1 MGNLAIKMRQ
11 WKKREEFNKEK
22 GLNEGLGGEVGMTLR
37 VQDLWRRAGDWREWQ
52 EVWLE
57 RMTEAV
63 LRRTL

>member
-63 LRRTL
+63 SRRTL

>member
-22 GLNEGLGGEVGMTLR
+22 GLNEGLDGEVGMTLS
-37 VQDLWRRAGDWREWQ
+37 VQDLGRRAGDWREWQ

-63 LRRTL
+63 SRRTL